1 VGESQNLQSTA
12 VDALRALGSHEYT
25 LAPIKHGSR
34 NMNRCRMLILT
45 VIALLGLCVADAAKA
60 DETLKFRAIMQATS
74 AQFQDVGDVDGHAL
88 GLIRFS
94 GLASMPDGT
103 VGTSDTIVS
112 TDYIKGAG
120 TFMNYNVL
128 KLADGSVLWYKMNA
142 STTVE
147 GSKRLFS
154 GTVSVTGGKGRFE
167 GAKGDGTITGGRLV
181 PLAAGVNIYVDLVI
195 NVKK

>member
-1 VGESQNLQSTA
+1 
-12 VDALRALGSHEYT
+12 
-25 LAPIKHGSR
+25 
-34 NMNRCRMLILT
+34 MNRYSMLI
-45 VIALLGLCVADAAKA
+45 VPVVASLGMCVAEVAQA

-103 VGTSDTIVS
+103 VATSDTVVS
-112 TDYIKGAG
+112 TDYTKGAG
-120 TFMNYNVL
+120 AFMNYNVL

-142 STTVE
+142 NTTVE
-147 GSKRLFS
+147 GSKSLFS
-154 GTVSVTGGKGRFE
+154 GAVSVIGGKGRFD